1 LPEEE
6 EMQQGQVPANDP
18 VRDSHRRF
26 ISALLKADVGELVS
40 LYTKSAVLMPPND
53 TTLYGRVELEEW
65 YREYFEN
72 FRIVTMEALE
82 RDVTVLDGW
91 AVERWT
97 YMVAIQPRD
106 GSERIRDDGRLFTVW
121 TKEDSKWRIA
131 QSMFNSIRPIG
142 SGTIRFLALLKKKNK
157 RANR

>member
-1 LPEEE
+1 
-6 EMQQGQVPANDP
+6 MDQSQVPANDP
-18 VRDSHRRF
+18 VMEAHRQF
-26 ISALLKADVGELVS
+26 VNALLRGDVAEIVS

-53 TTLYGRVELEEW
+53 TTVYGIAEVEEW
-65 YREYFEN
+65 YREYFQN
-72 FRIVTMEALE
+72 FRVVTLEALE

-106 GSERIRDDGRLFTVW
+106 GGERIRDDGRLFTLW
-121 TKEDSKWRIA
+121 TNEGGKWRVA

-157 RANR
+157 GTNP